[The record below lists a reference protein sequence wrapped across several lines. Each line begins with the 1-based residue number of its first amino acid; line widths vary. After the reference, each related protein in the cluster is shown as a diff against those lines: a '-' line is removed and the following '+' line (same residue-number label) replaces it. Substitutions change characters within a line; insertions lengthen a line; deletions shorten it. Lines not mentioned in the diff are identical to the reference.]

1 MNTFTWVKTH
11 HEIVEYLRTQRNN
24 QPHLV
29 EILRK
34 VGINGLHDENKSG
47 ERGGKKTSGLAAV
60 FAHLST
66 HIIAVEDDLL
76 RSGVS
81 ICSKASKVYTCV

>member
-1 MNTFTWVKTH
+1 VNFNSPEADVSLCPR
-11 HEIVEYLRTQRNN
+11 E
-24 QPHLV
+24 
-29 EILRK
+29 RK
-34 VGINGLHDENKSG
+34 EGGR
-47 ERGGKKTSGLAAV
+47 ERRMESEGGKTSWLAAV

>member
-1 MNTFTWVKTH
+1 VNFNSPGADVSLCPR
-11 HEIVEYLRTQRNN
+11 E
-24 QPHLV
+24 
-29 EILRK
+29 RK
-34 VGINGLHDENKSG
+34 EGRDGEEDG

>member
-1 MNTFTWVKTH
+1 MNFNSPGADVSLCPR
-11 HEIVEYLRTQRNN
+11 E
-24 QPHLV
+24 
-29 EILRK
+29 RK
-34 VGINGLHDENKSG
+34 GGRDGEEDG